1 MTLRVWTARLGHGGA
16 GAMNITRGSGRGDG
30 LAFAPSEAILRHALD
45 ARKAAEACLRKGA
58 PRQAASIEDAAWAV
72 YAPLYVA
79 EMRAGYGKR
88 DAPGPHREAWER
100 LLAREIV
107 ALECYCDIEKWGPLH
122 CHRVLLARD
131 ILPKFPN
138 VIYEGEIA
146 ERTLF

>member
-16 GAMNITRGSGRGDG
+16 GALNISRGSGRGDG
-30 LAFAPSEAILRHALD
+30 LAFAPSETILRPALD
-45 ARKAAEACLRKGA
+45 TRKLAEACLRKGA

-79 EMRAGYGKR
+79 EMRASYR
-88 DAPGPHREAWER
+88 DNREAWER
-100 LLAREIV
+100 LLAREVV
-107 ALECYCDIEKWGPLH
+107 ALECYCDVEKWGPGH

-138 VIYEGEIA
+138 VTYEGEIA

>member
-1 MTLRVWTARLGHGGA
+1 MTLRVSTARVSYCGA
-16 GAMNITRGSGRGDG
+16 DRFDVTRGSGRGDG
-30 LAFAPSEAILRHALD
+30 LAFAPSTTILAPALA
-45 ARKAAEACLRKGA
+45 ARKLAEACLRKGA

-88 DAPGPHREAWER
+88 DAPGPHREAWDR
-100 LLAREIV
+100 LLARERV
-107 ALECYCDIEKWGPLH
+107 VLVCFCDVEKWRGH

-138 VIYEGEIA
+138 VVYEGEIA